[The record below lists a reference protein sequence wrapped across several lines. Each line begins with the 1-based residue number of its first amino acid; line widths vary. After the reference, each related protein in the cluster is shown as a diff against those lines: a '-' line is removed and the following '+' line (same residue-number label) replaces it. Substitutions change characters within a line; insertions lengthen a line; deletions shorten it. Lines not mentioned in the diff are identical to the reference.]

1 MKQIE
6 VLGIIATIILIISM
20 SFNCKTK
27 KSLISMRILNTIATL
42 MFIVYSCVILAY
54 STILSNVA
62 ILIIDVFYLFKLF
75 KNNDWD
81 ILI

>member
-42 MFIVYSCVILAY
+42 MFIVYSRVILAY

-75 KNNDWD
+75 KSND
-81 ILI
+81 